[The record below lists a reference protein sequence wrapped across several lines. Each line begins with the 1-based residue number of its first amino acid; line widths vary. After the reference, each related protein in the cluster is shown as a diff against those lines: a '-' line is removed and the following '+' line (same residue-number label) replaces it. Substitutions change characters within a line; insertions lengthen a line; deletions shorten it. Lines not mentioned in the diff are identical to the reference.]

1 MVLQPLI
8 PDALPDG
15 SLIAIDTAPLIY
27 WLEDHPRWGAAYAS
41 LFEGI
46 ASGRWRGLI
55 STVTLAEVVTG
66 PLQLGREQ
74 LAERYE
80 ASLSDPANLTLV
92 SLTPP
97 IAMGAAR
104 LRARYRLRLPDAVQL
119 ATALHSGAVAL
130 VSHDNDFAGCSDLPV
145 LSAGG

>member
-1 MVLQPLI
+1 MALLPFD
-8 PDALPDG
+8 PDALTAG

-27 WLEDHPRWGAAYAS
+27 WLEDHPRWGSAYAA
-41 LFEGI
+41 LFEGL

-66 PLQLGREQ
+66 PLLQGREQ

-80 ASLSDPANLTLV
+80 AILSDPATFNLI
-92 SLTPP
+92 SLTPA
-97 IAMGAAR
+97 IAMAAAR

-119 ATALHSGAVAL
+119 ATALQGKAQAL
-130 VSHDNDFAGCSDLPV
+130 VSHDRDFADCRDLPV
-145 LSAGG
+145 LTACR